1 VPVQRVSGVGGVF
14 VRARDAA
21 ALRGWYER
29 HLGIEASDW
38 GGQRFDWSQGGSTTW
53 SVFAADTGY
62 FGRPDQAYMVN
73 FRVEDLDAMLAQL
86 RGGGVQVVEEIEE
99 SDYGRFGWA
108 YDGEGNRFELWQP
121 PAGK

>member
-29 HLGIEASDW
+29 HLGIEAGDW
-38 GGQRFDWSQGGSTTW
+38 GGQQFDWGQGGSTTW

-62 FGRPDQAYMVN
+62 FGRPDQAFMVN
-73 FRVEDLDAMLAQL
+73 FRVDDLDAMLAQL
-86 RGGGVQVVEEIEE
+86 RAGGVQVVEEIEE

-121 PAGK
+121 PPGK